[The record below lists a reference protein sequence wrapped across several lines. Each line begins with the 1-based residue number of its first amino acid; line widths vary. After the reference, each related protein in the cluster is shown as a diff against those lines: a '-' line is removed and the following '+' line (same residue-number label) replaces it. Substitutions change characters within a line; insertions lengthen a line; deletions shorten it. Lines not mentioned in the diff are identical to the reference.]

1 MRIQSTYIPVSC
13 VLAVVVWD
21 GRRDLIYNLSTPLS
35 GIGNRENGS
44 GDPWIG
50 HVSTRYQQLILLGE
64 SFPMMIRLVCFDPFR
79 ILMSDWL
86 FDVCSFFVAILPAAP
101 ARAYACGNE
110 ATKEEGRHA
119 CILNMHHE
127 RVFCRGID
135 ARGHQRR
142 LIFSTPTEDPADK
155 SFIRSAFAGRL
166 INPQVE

>member
-1 MRIQSTYIPVSC
+1 MRIQSTYISVSC

-21 GRRDLIYNLSTPLS
+21 GRRDPIYNLSTPLS

-101 ARAYACGNE
+101 HGRMRVEQPTRQRKKKAAMHAFWTCITNE
-110 ATKEEGRHA
+110 CSAAE
-119 CILNMHHE
+119 
-127 RVFCRGID
+127 
-135 ARGHQRR
+135 
-142 LIFSTPTEDPADK
+142 STPEV
-155 SFIRSAFAGRL
+155 
-166 INPQVE
+166 INVDSSLARRQRTCR